1 MPTPSLRILIVDDQP
16 AQCLSIERMLNQQG
30 YYRIAPLTSF
40 DQLMALVDCVTEPFD
55 LLVINSAMAACA
67 TFNQDYFFRYC
78 PAFRHVLVYEDLP
91 LGEQDWALKPGS
103 KLIKT
108 LSRPPDDGA
117 IKALMH
123 MIDPQSSKL
132 TCCSISRTSS

>member
-16 AQCLSIERMLNQQG
+16 TQCLSIERMLNQQG

-67 TFNQDYFFRYC
+67 TFNQDYFF
-78 PAFRHVLVYEDLP
+78 
-91 LGEQDWALKPGS
+91 
-103 KLIKT
+103 
-108 LSRPPDDGA
+108 A
-117 IKALMH
+117 IAQHFDMYWCMKICRLA
-123 MIDPQSSKL
+123 
-132 TCCSISRTSS
+132 SRTGR